1 MAYLIDQAVDSP
13 TIDAIAE
20 QLSKAASLENG
31 KRTAA
36 GLARKV
42 KENQQAK
49 SELAT
54 VQAAH
59 QLLEQKLRKNKVFNA
74 AAIPLRFAKIILS
87 RYEPG
92 MKYGA
97 HIDDAFIRG
106 ARTDLSFTLF
116 LNEPNEYE
124 GGELLISRPD
134 GDEEV
139 KAPKGSLYLY
149 PSQSIHQVKPVT
161 QGVRLV
167 AVGWV
172 QSRIRMEEQ
181 REVLFDLACA
191 IDELATDP
199 AKAQLR
205 LRLLRSRNSLLRLWG
220 D

>member
-1 MAYLIDQAVDSP
+1 MPYLIDQAVDSP

-20 QLSKAASLENG
+20 QLSKEAALEDG

-49 SELAT
+49 SELAA

-59 QLLEQKLRKNKVFNA
+59 QLLEQKLRKNKVFKA

-106 ARTDLSFTLF
+106 IRTDLSFTLF